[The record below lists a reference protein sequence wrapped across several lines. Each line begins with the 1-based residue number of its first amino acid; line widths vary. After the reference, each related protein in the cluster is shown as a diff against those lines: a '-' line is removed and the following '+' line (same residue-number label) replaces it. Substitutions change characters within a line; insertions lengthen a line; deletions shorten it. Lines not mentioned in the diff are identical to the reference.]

1 MLIQI
6 HKYILAQ
13 DFHLKRK
20 TCFRVTLTHEKAL
33 LFPRDWSRRKDG
45 GGRMGSK
52 RTESNTANIDV
63 SSSSTK
69 TEQLILTKITG
80 AVTVTENIKQPKNS
94 KNS

>member
-1 MLIQI
+1 
-6 HKYILAQ
+6 
-13 DFHLKRK
+13 
-20 TCFRVTLTHEKAL
+20 
-33 LFPRDWSRRKDG
+33 
-45 GGRMGSK
+45 MGSK